1 MPRYFTKAQARA
13 AAAGR
18 RQVLAKSSRQIL
30 TEDNERLAKRDAFDV
45 FLSHSIAD
53 AELVL
58 GVKVILENLGLS
70 IYVDWQTDAELDRSA
85 VSKETAAVLRM
96 RMRQSK
102 SLLYVASENAST
114 SKWMPWEL
122 GYFDGLR
129 KGGIAVLPLLE
140 QENSS
145 FKGQEYLGLYPLVTK
160 DFYPGE
166 AREDVF
172 VEDFS
177 EGWTTLR
184 DFGTGN
190 FSFSGGYT

>member
-1 MPRYFTKAQARA
+1 MASTMPRYFTKSQARA

-18 RQVLAKSSRQIL
+18 RQILAKSSREIL
-30 TEDNERLAKRDAFDV
+30 TEDNARLAKQDTFDV

-58 GVKVILENLGLS
+58 GVKVILERLGFS

-122 GYFDGLR
+122 GYL
-129 KGGIAVLPLLE
+129 IVSP
-140 QENSS
+140 
-145 FKGQEYLGLYPLVTK
+145 
-160 DFYPGE
+160 
-166 AREDVF
+166 DV
-172 VEDFS
+172 VYES
-177 EGWTTLR
+177 
-184 DFGTGN
+184 
-190 FSFSGGYT
+190 